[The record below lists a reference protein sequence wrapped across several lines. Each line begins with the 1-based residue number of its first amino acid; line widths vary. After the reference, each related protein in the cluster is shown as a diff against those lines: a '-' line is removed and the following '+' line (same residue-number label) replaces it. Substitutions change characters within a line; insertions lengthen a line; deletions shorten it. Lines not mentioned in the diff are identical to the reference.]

1 MHIDDVDYDTKLV
14 VTEWVMKH
22 IVEHAIEG
30 GSYRYLI
37 YARLGFGPDAYVP
50 LCNHGLTISN
60 EFSLQEK
67 NDELQNH

>member
-1 MHIDDVDYDTKLV
+1 MTIDDVDYETKLV

-37 YARLGFGPDAYVP
+37 YDRLGFGLDAYEP

-60 EFSLQEK
+60 EFSLK
-67 NDELQNH
+67 DYNI